1 MLNAQFSLPLYKGAH
16 PFVGSSIPIARN
28 TLRNGDWGNDPVSDS
43 DVSASEA
50 ATYAFCA
57 KAWHL
62 EHVIYLRPSDDAREW
77 RRLGT
82 AAHLADGSEFGTT
95 HRLEKRSSTVIVGL
109 FAISLALV
117 AMSILLTEF

>member
-1 MLNAQFSLPLYKGAH
+1 MSAG
-16 PFVGSSIPIARN
+16 
-28 TLRNGDWGNDPVSDS
+28 

-62 EHVIYLRPSDDAREW
+62 EHVICLRPSDAAREW

-82 AAHLADGSEFGTT
+82 AAHLTHGTVFGTT
-95 HRLEKRSSTVIVGL
+95 HRLEKRRSRVIVG
-109 FAISLALV
+109 FVAISLALV
-117 AMSILLTEF
+117 VISILLTEF